1 MCSAKRH
8 VRFTPKADISERPY
22 QTAICETCKRR
33 YGSLDFARIAYITLT
48 SKPKRGRQ
56 SLDDSELSDP
66 GRLGWIAKSSRSH
79 TFVQPVF
86 KLAVTSPDRK
96 GTEQQLWLA

>member
-1 MCSAKRH
+1 MCSAKRD
-8 VRFTPKADISERPY
+8 VRFTPMNHRQRARRYD
-22 QTAICETCKRR
+22 QTATCETCKRR

-96 GTEQQLWLA
+96 GTEQQL